1 MFPTINSLAQTF
13 ILGYRV
19 YFKSERVSMQCHAMN
34 NEVFNNFI
42 NSATAASVIG
52 TLLKNSQ
59 FDCSSYPLINCL
71 SNFSPHPGS
80 SAGGEHGGQRPHP
93 GPDSLPEQRD
103 RGDLRGLRLHRHQP
117 GRDHQLQRD
126 GDQCPR

>member
-1 MFPTINSLAQTF
+1 MFPTINSLAQTV

-19 YFKSERVSMQCHAMN
+19 YFNSERVSIQCHAMN

-52 TLLKNSQ
+52 TRLKITNLTAPVTYLNPKAP
-59 FDCSSYPLINCL
+59 FLNCL

-80 SAGGEHGGQRPHP
+80 SAGGEHGGQCPHP
-93 GPDSLPEQRD
+93 GPDSLPEQR
-103 RGDLRGLRLHRHQP
+103 RPGELR
-117 GRDHQLQRD
+117 
-126 GDQCPR
+126 